1 LAAGHRRESEDSLA
15 RLESAKVKY
24 PLDALNFFLAD
35 VRDGLG
41 PYLAIYLLTEQ
52 KWDQA
57 SIGVVMSVAALAGI
71 IAQTPAG
78 ALIDKTAAKRG
89 LIIAAAVMV
98 TIGSIVLPLFPGFFL
113 VATTQGL
120 THVAAAVFA
129 PALAA
134 ITLGIVGPKAFAKR
148 IGRNEAFNHAGNATA
163 ATLAGVFAYFFGPI
177 VVFWLLAGMAIA
189 SIFAVLSIPA
199 GAIDHHVARGLDGTT
214 ESGDT
219 DRRDKPTGF
228 QVLLTCKP
236 LLIFAVASVLFH
248 FANAAMLPLVGQKLA
263 LVNRELG
270 TTLMSVCI
278 VAAQM
283 VMVPVA
289 ILVGRNADAWGRK
302 PIFAAA
308 LAVLA
313 LRGALYPLSDNP
325 YWLVGVQ
332 LLDGVGAGI
341 FGALFPLVVADL
353 TRGTGHFNVSQGAIA
368 TAAGLGGALSAAAA
382 GFIVVAAGY
391 SAAFLFL
398 AAIAAVA
405 LGMFVVM
412 MPETGPAAAAP
423 RAGNRVVPRVL

>member
-1 LAAGHRRESEDSLA
+1 MAGD
-15 RLESAKVKY
+15 KVKH

-57 SIGVVMSVAALAGI
+57 SIGVVMSIAALAGI

-78 ALIDKTAAKRG
+78 ALIDRSTAKRG
-89 LIIAAAVMV
+89 LMIAAAIVV
-98 TIGSIVLPLFPGFFL
+98 TLACLTLPFIARFEW
-113 VATTQGL
+113 
-120 THVAAAVFA
+120 VAATQAGAGAAGAIFA
-129 PALAA
+129 PAVAA
-134 ITLGIVGPKAFAKR
+134 VTLGIVGPKAFAKR
-148 IGRNEAFNHAGNATA
+148 IGRNEAFNHAGNAVA
-163 ATLAGVFAYFFGPI
+163 ATLAGISAYFFGPV
-177 VVFWLLAGMAIA
+177 VVFWLLAAMAIA
-189 SIFAVLSIPA
+189 SIFATLSIPA
-199 GAIDHHVARGLDGTT
+199 RTIDDHVARGLDGTT
-214 ESGDT
+214 EPDAGQ
-219 DRRDKPTGF
+219 RDKPSGF
-228 QVLLTCKP
+228 QVLLTCRP
-236 LLIFAVASVLFH
+236 LLIFAAASVLFH
-248 FANAAMLPLVGQKLA
+248 FSNAAMLPLVGQKLA
-263 LVNRELG
+263 LVNKELG

-289 ILVGRNADAWGRK
+289 IMVGRKADDWGRK

-405 LGMFVVM
+405 LGLFVVM
-412 MPETGPAAAAP
+412 MPETGPNAAGVGWAKA
-423 RAGNRVVPRVL
+423 RSAVPTK

>member
-1 LAAGHRRESEDSLA
+1 MADVDTP
-15 RLESAKVKY
+15 KVER

-57 SIGVVMSVAALAGI
+57 SIGVVMSIAALAGI

-78 ALIDKTAAKRG
+78 ALIDRSTAKRG
-89 LIIAAAVMV
+89 ADDRSGDRGDAGLSHAAVHCQIRM
-98 TIGSIVLPLFPGFFL
+98 GSGDAGHRGRGGSDLCTRRRGGNARHRRTEGVCR
-113 VATTQGL
+113 
-120 THVAAAVFA
+120 
-129 PALAA
+129 
-134 ITLGIVGPKAFAKR
+134 R
-148 IGRNEAFNHAGNATA
+148 IGRNEAFNHAGNAVA
-163 ATLAGVFAYFFGPI
+163 ATLAGISAYFFGPV
-177 VVFWLLAGMAIA
+177 VVFWLLAAMAIA
-189 SIFAVLSIPA
+189 SIFATLSIPA
-199 GAIDHHVARGLDGTT
+199 ETIDDHVARGLDGAT
-214 ESGDT
+214 EPDA
-219 DRRDKPTGF
+219 DHRDKPSGF

-236 LLIFAVASVLFH
+236 LLIFAAASVLFH
-248 FANAAMLPLVGQKLA
+248 FSNAAMLPLVGQKLA

-278 VAAQM
+278 VAAQL

-289 ILVGRNADAWGRK
+289 IMVGRKADAWGRK

-405 LGMFVVM
+405 LALFVVM
-412 MPETGPAAAAP
+412 MPETGPNAAALHT
-423 RAGNRVVPRVL
+423 GNAAVPRVL

>member
-1 LAAGHRRESEDSLA
+1 MAGD
-15 RLESAKVKY
+15 KVEH

-57 SIGVVMSVAALAGI
+57 SIGVVMSIAALAGI

-78 ALIDKTAAKRG
+78 ALIDRSTAKRG
-89 LIIAAAVMV
+89 LMIAAAIVV
-98 TIGSIVLPLFPGFFL
+98 TLACLTLPFIARFEW
-113 VATTQGL
+113 
-120 THVAAAVFA
+120 VAATQAVAGAAGAIFA
-129 PALAA
+129 PAVAA
-134 ITLGIVGPKAFAKR
+134 VTLGIVGPKAFAKR
-148 IGRNEAFNHAGNATA
+148 IGRNEAFNHAGNAVA
-163 ATLAGVFAYFFGPI
+163 ATLAGISAYFFGPI
-177 VVFWLLAGMAIA
+177 VVFWLLAAMATA
-189 SIFAVLSIPA
+189 SIFATLSIPA
-199 GAIDHHVARGLDGTT
+199 DAIDHGVARGFEDDA
-214 ESGDT
+214 E
-219 DRRDKPTGF
+219 RHDKPSGF
-228 QVLLTCKP
+228 QILLTCKP
-236 LLIFAVASVLFH
+236 LLIFAAATVLFH
-248 FANAAMLPLVGQKLA
+248 FSNAAMLPLVGQKLA
-263 LVNRELG
+263 LVNKELG

-278 VAAQM
+278 VAAQL

-289 ILVGRNADAWGRK
+289 ILVGRNADTWGRK

-368 TAAGLGGALSAAAA
+368 TAAGLGGALSAAVA
-382 GFIVVAAGY
+382 GFIVIAAGY

-398 AAIAAVA
+398 AAIAAAGLALFVA
-405 LGMFVVM
+405 M
-412 MPETGPAAAAP
+412 MPETGPNAAAP
-423 RAGNRVVPRVL
+423 ATGTRMAPRVL

>member
-15 RLESAKVKY
+15 RVEAAKIER

-78 ALIDKTAAKRG
+78 ALIDRSTAKRG
-89 LIIAAAVMV
+89 LMIAAAIVV
-98 TIGSIVLPLFPGFFL
+98 TLACLTLPFIAKFEW
-113 VATTQGL
+113 
-120 THVAAAVFA
+120 VAATQAVAGAAGAIFA
-129 PALAA
+129 PAVAA
-134 ITLGIVGPKAFAKR
+134 VTLGIVGPKAFAKR
-148 IGRNEAFNHAGNATA
+148 IGRNEAFNHAGNAVA
-163 ATLAGVFAYFFGPI
+163 ATLAGISAYFFGPV
-177 VVFWLLAGMAIA
+177 VVFWLLAAMAIA
-189 SIFAVLSIPA
+189 SIFATLSIPA
-199 GAIDHHVARGLDGTT
+199 DAIDDHVARGLDGTT
-214 ESGDT
+214 EPDA
-219 DRRDKPTGF
+219 DHRHKPSGF

-236 LLIFAVASVLFH
+236 LLIFAAATVLFH
-248 FANAAMLPLVGQKLA
+248 FSNAAMLPLVGQKLA
-263 LVNRELG
+263 LVNKDLG

-278 VAAQM
+278 VAAQL

-289 ILVGRNADAWGRK
+289 MLVGRKADAWGRK

-308 LAVLA
+308 LAVLT

-382 GFIVVAAGY
+382 GLIVVAAGY

-398 AAIAAVA
+398 AAVAAAGLGLFVA
-405 LGMFVVM
+405 M
-412 MPETGPAAAAP
+412 MPETGPNAAAL
-423 RAGNRVVPRVL
+423 RTGNVALPRVL